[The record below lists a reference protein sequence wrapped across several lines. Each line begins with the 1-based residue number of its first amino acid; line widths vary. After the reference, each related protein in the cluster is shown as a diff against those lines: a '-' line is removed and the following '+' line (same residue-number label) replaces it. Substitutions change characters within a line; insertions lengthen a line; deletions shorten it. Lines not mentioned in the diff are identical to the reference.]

1 MWQWSG
7 LTMSFPTD
15 LNNLPVC
22 SALLKVCD
30 RFGTP
35 GEVLLEA
42 YRPKQYKEL
51 INGRSVAEAGC
62 EPILH
67 MRDFQRS
74 KALSNSLIADIQRR
88 AKVSSS

>member
-1 MWQWSG
+1 MLIQSC
-7 LTMSFPTD
+7 LD
-15 LNNLPVC
+15 VC
-22 SALLKVCD
+22 RAVLRVCD
-30 RFGTP
+30 RFATP
-35 GEVLLEA
+35 GEALLEA

-74 KALSNSLIADIQRR
+74 KALSDSLVADIQRR
-88 AKVSSS
+88 AKAVSS